1 MLSGAVRAQGLGVP
15 GVDGLRDYAGTLDTW
30 ALVLT
35 MTPNGTRGA
44 ADLADLGIL
53 MVVRA
58 GSGCEGWGSLGTGSL
73 PRRQCC
79 GQLVPRWHLLMS
91 QTAGG
96 PGGAPN
102 LLVPPFPPLASHPRS
117 WLPWMP
123 GFALHPPPHSLLLLL
138 PCGSCPPS
146 LADDSLPSLLS
157 LHLLVPPA
165 AVVAAG
171 GSGEGCNQD

>member
-1 MLSGAVRAQGLGVP
+1 MCLWQSYSWHYHKLRAAPGRRYCWGAGLGVLSGAVRAQGLGVP

-96 PGGAPN
+96 PWGSTQPPGAAIPSPSQPPTV
-102 LLVPPFPPLASHPRS
+102 LVALDARVCPSPSSPLPSPPPPL
-117 WLPWMP
+117 W
-123 GFALHPPPHSLLLLL
+123 
-138 PCGSCPPS
+138 
-146 LADDSLPSLLS
+146 LLS
-157 LHLLVPPA
+157 PQP
-165 AVVAAG
+165 G
-171 GSGEGCNQD
+171 